1 MPLLADYVCV
11 ARGKSVPFVAVSKAR
26 SFLKYWLPVLLW
38 MVVIFSA
45 SDDANSF
52 RRSSRIL
59 APLLRWLFPHLT
71 EETVNHIVT
80 FARKC
85 AHLTVYAILAFLVWR
100 ALRQPAKGD
109 PRPWSWREA
118 GWAILLVAI
127 YAVTDEFHQHFV
139 PGREASVLDVLL
151 DTSGG
156 AAGMVFVWILVQ
168 RCKYKRKI
176 RAKSAVV

>member
-1 MPLLADYVCV
+1 M
-11 ARGKSVPFVAVSKAR
+11 SKAR

-38 MVVIFSA
+38 MAVIFSA
-45 SDDANSF
+45 SGDANSF

-59 APLLRWLFPHLT
+59 GPLLHLLFPHMP

-85 AHLTVYAILAFLVWR
+85 VHLAVYAILAFLVWR

-127 YAVTDEFHQHFV
+127 YAATDEFHQHFV

-156 AAGMVFVWILVQ
+156 AGGMVLVWMIVQ
-168 RCKYKRKI
+168 RCKHKRQS
-176 RAKSAVV
+176 RAKEAVG